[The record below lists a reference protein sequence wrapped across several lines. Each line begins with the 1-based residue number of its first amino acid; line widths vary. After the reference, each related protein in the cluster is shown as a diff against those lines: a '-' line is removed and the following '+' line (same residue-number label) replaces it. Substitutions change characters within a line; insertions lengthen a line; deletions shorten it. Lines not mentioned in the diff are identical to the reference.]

1 MSEPIRITSKTVAQ
15 TRDQSNTVTDDI
27 QQSINRFISWISEG
41 TEVAA
46 DADNVSGHLRSQI
59 PQGAQVHVGVV
70 HYAIPGY
77 GAYRVALFGLGGL
90 IRCRDGRGTVG
101 LDDVGQK
108 SMLPPGAHVYV
119 AVHEHASSLGTI
131 IGVKPQLQNEA
142 GDAFCDFVVQ
152 GSGVGLYASPYYADY
167 ISGTV
172 DAAGAKPYAGDYP
185 RDGLSGD
192 YTVMST
198 SGVGLHIDSD
208 MAYLRTSELC
218 GLFLFRED
226 GYTRLTGES
235 LATESM
241 AVRSETGMSAAELF
255 ESTGHSV
262 YPWESLGL
270 AQPGVV
276 ELEQYGVAAIYAG
289 DTATTEPAELE
300 AIPIDRLTTIGGYL
314 GQGQLTTLVTPTG
327 VTTGQYN
334 TLTSPVAKRALFR
347 QQIMLDGTYML
358 ESARQLFFAKAVDIP
373 IISQKFARDYLA
385 EDEQYK
391 ASGFYGEGDPHNV
404 RQLRIT
410 DPAAAAAG
418 ASEAYAY
425 ASAWQGYNAAVYHPH
440 IDLEYPT
447 PQELAES
454 GQTISQSPGQLN
466 VSLDGSDRVSPPQVE
481 QVAIDHRYGEV
492 DIHRVLSLFAFLP
505 DGTIV
510 LRDGF
515 GAELR
520 MNRGVI
526 ELSGTGVYVNAGRTF
541 SLLGGQVSIRG
552 SRGVEIVSANDAVRI
567 KAETN
572 LMMLGGN
579 AGSGG
584 VLIESRGV
592 GPSSQWPED
601 VNDVRF
607 GGVTI
612 KAASSYVAVY
622 GGDLLLKSGTS
633 AAGLFPGRV
642 VIDATQ
648 STITMRSQIS
658 HRYATIMYDNFV
670 NAEQRVNKSNVYA
683 ENFVALSGSIGVS
696 GQILGGGGVQVVQ
709 SLLSLEGH
717 FASTIG
723 MLYDYRTGEVKEP
736 GTLKRNIDRVKEE
749 VDKATTSGKK
759 NIDDFSIALR
769 SPDRPLNDT
778 TIQKT
783 SFGFP
788 TSEGYR
794 SQNVTLSQPYWQQ
807 ALAVGRPWNEPI
819 VRYQGID
826 TRPWPGNERQIE
838 GENGEGGGYIELS
851 GEQAYFDRQMQR
863 PIDPTDNRQ
872 KYEEATP
879 PTTRTVSILSG
890 IKTIL

>member
-1 MSEPIRITSKTVAQ
+1 MSGPIKISSKTVSQ
-15 TRDQSNTVTDDI
+15 SQDKSNTVTDDL
-27 QQSINRFISWISEG
+27 QQSITRFISWISEG

-46 DADNVSGHLRSQI
+46 DADNVSGHTRSQI
-59 PQGAQVHVGVV
+59 PHGAQVHLGVV
-70 HYAIPGY
+70 HYAIPGF
-77 GAYRVALFGLGGL
+77 GAYRVCLFGLGGL

-167 ISGTV
+167 VAGTI

-192 YTVMST
+192 YTVMAT

-208 MAYLRTSELC
+208 MTYLRTSELC

-226 GYTRLTGES
+226 GYTRLTGET
-235 LATESM
+235 LATESL

-255 ESTGHSV
+255 ETTGHSI
-262 YPWESLGL
+262 YPWESLGQ
-270 AQPGVV
+270 AQPGMV
-276 ELEQYGVAAIYAG
+276 ELEQYGVAAIYDG
-289 DTATTEPAELE
+289 STATTEPADLD
-300 AIPIDRLTTIGGYL
+300 AVPIDRLTTIGGYL

-334 TLTSPVAKRALFR
+334 TLSNPVAKRALFR

-358 ESARQLFFAKAVDIP
+358 ESARQMFFAKAVDIP
-373 IISQKFARDYLA
+373 IISQKSARDYLA

-391 ASGFYGEGDPHNV
+391 ASGMYGEGDPHTV
-404 RQLRIT
+404 SQLRIT

-447 PQELAES
+447 PGDDGA
-454 GQTISQSPGQLN
+454 PGSLN
-466 VSLDGSDRVSPPQVE
+466 ASLDGSDRVSPPPVE
-481 QVAIDHRYGEV
+481 QVDIDHRYGQV

-510 LRDGF
+510 IRDGF

-520 MNRGVI
+520 MNRGVV
-526 ELSGTGVYVNAGRTF
+526 ELGGTGVYVNAGRTF

-552 SRGVEIVSANDAVRI
+552 NRGVEVVSANNAVRI

-572 LMMLGGN
+572 LMLLGGN
-579 AGSGG
+579 GGRGG

-592 GPSSQWPED
+592 GTDSRWPED
-601 VNDVRF
+601 INDVQF

-648 STITMRSQIS
+648 STITMRSHTQ
-658 HRYATIMYDNFV
+658 HRYAGIMYDNFV
-670 NAEQRVNKSNVYA
+670 NSEQRVNKSNVYA
-683 ENFVALSGSIGVS
+683 ENFVALSGSLGVS
-696 GQILGGGGVQVVQ
+696 AQILGGGGIQVKDSVV
-709 SLLSLEGH
+709 SLDGWFGCTNADAL
-717 FASTIG
+717 
-723 MLYDYRTGEVKEP
+723 DYKVGTVKEP
-736 GTLKRNIDRVKEE
+736 AKLAENIKRVEEE
-749 VDKATTSGKK
+749 VEKATDQAKSAL
-759 NIDDFSIALR
+759 DDFNRALR
-769 SPDRPLNDT
+769 TPNKPLDDA
-778 TIQKT
+778 TIRNT
-783 SFGFP
+783 GFGFP
-788 TSEGYR
+788 SSEGYR

-807 ALAVGRPWNEPI
+807 ALAVGQTWNEPI
-819 VRYQGID
+819 VRYRERQP
-826 TRPWPGNERQIE
+826 TRPWPGNERQTE
-838 GENGEGGGYIELS
+838 GENGEGGGYVELT
-851 GEQAYFDRQMQR
+851 GEQAYFNHQLQR

-872 KYEEATP
+872 RYEEATP
-879 PTTRTVSILSG
+879 PITRNVSILSG
-890 IKTIL
+890 LKTIF